1 MNFYMTLKM
10 SFKDILGNKLR
21 TFLTMLG
28 IIIGVSAVIIMVS
41 LVEGATSNVT
51 SSIESM
57 GSNLLT
63 VNIRSGYVN
72 STNALSY
79 EDIKNLENYESV
91 QYASPVLSGNVTS
104 KYGTTSYDTSLQG
117 IDTSY
122 IYTRNYSV
130 SSGRFIVP
138 LDNEGRNNIAL
149 LGADVVEELFSD
161 ASPLGEEILLN
172 GTKFKVV
179 GILEESGSTMGGSN
193 DDIIMVP
200 IKTAQRFLQQS
211 NITTIYIQAADADSV
226 GVAEYQLEQY
236 FLKVF
241 KNEED
246 AFMIFNQSSLL
257 ETINEVTGTMAMMLG
272 GIAAISLI
280 VGGIGIMNIMLVSV
294 TERTREIGIRKAIGA
309 KRSSILKQ
317 FLIESAVVS
326 GSGGIIG
333 VIIGI
338 GGSYI
343 AGLFTGMPTATP
355 IYIILIAFGF
365 SLLVGIFFGIYPANQ
380 AAKLKPVDALR
391 YE

>member
-1 MNFYMTLKM
+1 MNVYMTLKM
-10 SFKDILGNKLR
+10 AFKDILGNKLR

-41 LVEGATSNVT
+41 LVEGATNNVT

-63 VNIRSGYVN
+63 VNIRSNYVN

-79 EDIKNLENYESV
+79 EDLKHLEDYDSV
-91 QYASPVLSGNVTS
+91 QYASPVISGNATS
-104 KYGTTSYDTSLQG
+104 KYEATSYDTSLEG
-117 IDTSY
+117 VDTSY
-122 IYTRNYSV
+122 MHTRNYSI

-138 LDNEGRNNIAL
+138 LDNEGRNNVAL
-149 LGADVVEELFSD
+149 LGIDVVEELFGN
-161 ASPLGEEILLN
+161 ASPLGEDILLN
-172 GTKFKVV
+172 GTKFKVIGV
-179 GILEESGSTMGGSN
+179 LEESGSTMGGSN
-193 DDIIMVP
+193 DDIIMIP

-211 NITTIYIQAADADSV
+211 NISTLYIQATDADAV
-226 GVAEYQLEQY
+226 EIAEYQIEQY
-236 FLKVF
+236 LLKVF
-241 KNEED
+241 KNEEN
-246 AFMIFNQSSLL
+246 AYRIFNQSSML

-333 VIIGI
+333 VIVGI
-338 GGSYI
+338 GVSYI
-343 AGLFTGMPTATP
+343 VGLLLGMSTVTP
-355 IYIILIAFGF
+355 IYIIVISFVF

>member
-10 SFKDILGNKLR
+10 AFKDILGNKLR

-63 VNIRSGYVN
+63 VNIRSSYVN

-79 EDIKNLENYESV
+79 EDLKNLEKYDSV
-91 QYASPVLSGNVTS
+91 QYASPVSSGNVTS
-104 KYGTTSYDTSLQG
+104 KYGSTSYDTSLQG

-122 IYTRNYSV
+122 MYTRNYSV

-138 LDNEGRNNIAL
+138 LDNEGKNNIAL

-161 ASPLGEEILLN
+161 TSPLGEEILLN

-193 DDIIMVP
+193 DDIIMIP

-211 NITTIYIQAADADSV
+211 NIATVYIQAAANSV
-226 GVAEYQLEQY
+226 EIAEYQLEQY
-236 FLKVF
+236 FLKIF

-333 VIIGI
+333 VIAGI
-338 GGSYI
+338 GCSYI
-343 AGLFTGMPTATP
+343 FGILMNIPSTTP
-355 IYIILIAFGF
+355 LYIIIIAFGF

>member
-1 MNFYMTLKM
+1 
-10 SFKDILGNKLR
+10 
-21 TFLTMLG
+21 
-28 IIIGVSAVIIMVS
+28 
-41 LVEGATSNVT
+41 
-51 SSIESM
+51 
-57 GSNLLT
+57 
-63 VNIRSGYVN
+63 
-72 STNALSY
+72 
-79 EDIKNLENYESV
+79 
-91 QYASPVLSGNVTS
+91 
-104 KYGTTSYDTSLQG
+104 
-117 IDTSY
+117 
-122 IYTRNYSV
+122 
-130 SSGRFIVP
+130 
-138 LDNEGRNNIAL
+138 
-149 LGADVVEELFSD
+149 
-161 ASPLGEEILLN
+161 LGEEILLN

-193 DDIIMVP
+193 DDIIMIP

-211 NITTIYIQAADADSV
+211 NIATVYIQAAANSV
-226 GVAEYQLEQY
+226 EIAEYQLEQY
-236 FLKVF
+236 FLKIF

-333 VIIGI
+333 VIAGI
-338 GGSYI
+338 GCSYI
-343 AGLFTGMPTATP
+343 FGILMNIPSTTP
-355 IYIILIAFGF
+355 LYIIIIAFGF